1 MMYMDKRK
9 REKEVGLRDILQEL
23 KEQAL
28 VNKKQIIVNMIFSA
42 YIVFFFTIAIFVYD
56 VSKNYILALV
66 LGIIVFGII
75 IGFVVLK
82 NKLH

>member
-1 MMYMDKRK
+1 MYMDKRK

-42 YIVFFFTIAIFVYD
+42 YIVFFTIAIFVYD

>member
-1 MMYMDKRK
+1 MDKRK

>member
-42 YIVFFFTIAIFVYD
+42 YIVFFTIAIFVYD

>member
-1 MMYMDKRK
+1 
-9 REKEVGLRDILQEL
+9 
-23 KEQAL
+23 
-28 VNKKQIIVNMIFSA
+28 MIFSA
-42 YIVFFFTIAIFVYD
+42 YIVFFTIAIFVYE

-75 IGFVVLK
+75 MGFVVLK

>member
-1 MMYMDKRK
+1 MAKRK

-23 KEQAL
+23 KKQTFI
-28 VNKKQIIVNMIFSA
+28 NKKQIIINTIFSA
-42 YIVFFFTIAIFVYD
+42 YIVFFTIAIFVYD

-75 IGFVVLK
+75 MGFVVLK

>member
-1 MMYMDKRK
+1 MTYTDKRK
-9 REKEVGLRDILQEL
+9 REKEVGLRDILREL
-23 KEQAL
+23 KKQRHINKEQT
-28 VNKKQIIVNMIFSA
+28 IINMIFSA
-42 YIVFFFTIAIFVYD
+42 YIVFFTIAIFVYD

>member
-1 MMYMDKRK
+1 MYMDKRK